1 MDRRYLDL
9 SLPVGQSRRMR
20 IVERPGLWMAP
31 DRLATL
37 VGQLRQIASRTFAD
51 KDREYGI
58 FSGDTSRLESTF
70 VTLVTDSQTG
80 APIAFNA
87 LPVIP
92 LELDG
97 RPVDLLHLGLVMVD
111 PDQRSKGL
119 SWVLYGLTCF
129 LLFIRNQG
137 RPIWI
142 SNVTQV
148 PAVVGMVTETF
159 SEVYPDPKTNAP
171 RKFRHLV
178 LVRQIMRAHRY
189 VFGVGPEAG
198 FDEQSF
204 IITNSYTGGSDNL
217 KKTFDAAQKHRQPVF
232 NDFCQSHLDYVRGDD
247 VIQIGKLD
255 LAAARRYLTD
265 MVPKGALGLV
275 LVASVMALVQRAILP
290 IVQWLDADRE
300 FGRLRPRKPG
310 ASKA

>member
-1 MDRRYLDL
+1 MERHYLDL

-20 IVERPGLWMAP
+20 IIERPGLWMKPEA
-31 DRLATL
+31 LAAL
-37 VGQLRQIASRTFAD
+37 VGKLRQIASRTLAD
-51 KDREYGI
+51 KDLEYGI
-58 FSGDTSRLESTF
+58 FSGDKSRLESTF
-70 VTLVTDSQTG
+70 ITLVTDSKSG

-159 SEVYPDPKTNAP
+159 SEVYPDPAGGGP

-178 LVRQIMRAHRY
+178 LARQILRAHRY
-189 VFGVGPEAG
+189 VFGVGPEAE
-198 FDEQSF
+198 FDEQQF
-204 IITNSYTGGSDNL
+204 IIRNAYTGGSDNL
-217 KKTFDAAQKHRQPVF
+217 KKSFDVAQKHRKDLF
-232 NDFCQSHLDYVRGDD
+232 KTFCQRHLDYNRGDD

-255 LAAARRYLTD
+255 LPAARRYLTD

-275 LVASVMALVQRAILP
+275 AVASIMALVQRAILP
-290 IVQWLDADRE
+290 VIQWLDATRE
-300 FGRLRPRKPG
+300 FGRLRAR
-310 ASKA
+310 SKA

>member
-1 MDRRYLDL
+1 MERHYLDL

-20 IVERPGLWMAP
+20 IIERPGLWMKPEA
-31 DRLATL
+31 LAGL
-37 VGQLRQIASRTFAD
+37 VGKLRQIASRTLAD
-51 KDREYGI
+51 KDLEYGI
-58 FSGDTSRLESTF
+58 FSGDKSRLESTF
-70 VTLVTDSQTG
+70 ITLVTDSKSG

-97 RPVDLLHLGLVMVD
+97 RPVELLHLGLVMVD

-159 SEVYPDPKTNAP
+159 SEVYPDPAGGGP

-178 LVRQIMRAHRY
+178 LARQILRAHRY
-189 VFGVGPEAG
+189 VFGVGPEAE
-198 FDEQSF
+198 FDEQQF
-204 IITNSYTGGSDNL
+204 IIRNAYTGGSDNL
-217 KKTFDAAQKHRQPVF
+217 KKSFEVAQKHRKDVF
-232 NDFCQSHLDYVRGDD
+232 NTFCQRHLDYNRGDD

-255 LAAARRYLTD
+255 LPAARRYLTD

-275 LVASVMALVQRAILP
+275 AVASIMALIQRAILP
-290 IVQWLDADRE
+290 VIQWLDATRE
-300 FGRLRPRKPG
+300 FGRLRPRSR
-310 ASKA
+310 A

>member
-1 MDRRYLDL
+1 MDKHYLDL
-9 SLPVGQSRRMR
+9 ALPVGQGRRMR

-31 DRLATL
+31 EALSQF
-37 VGQLRQIASRTFAD
+37 VGQLRRIASRTLDD
-51 KDREYGI
+51 KDLQYGI
-58 FSGDTSRLESTF
+58 FSADPSRLEASF
-70 VTLVTDSQTG
+70 ITLVTDSRTG

-97 RPVDLLHLGLVMVD
+97 RPVELVHLGLVMVD

-148 PAVVGMVTETF
+148 PAIVGMVTETF
-159 SEVYPDPKTNAP
+159 SEVYPDPEKNTP
-171 RKFRHLV
+171 RKFRQL
-178 LVRQIMRAHRY
+178 LLARQIMRAHRH

-198 FDEQSF
+198 FDEQGF
-204 IITNSYTGGSDNL
+204 VITNAYTGGSDNL
-217 KKTFDAAQKHRQPVF
+217 KKSFDIAQKHRRAVF
-232 NDFCQSHLDYVRGDD
+232 NDYCQSHLDYERGDD

-255 LAAARRYLTD
+255 LAASRRYLTQ

-275 LVASVMALVQRAILP
+275 AVAAVMTLVQRAILP
-290 IVQWLDADRE
+290 VIQWLDTDRE
-300 FGRLRPRKPG
+300 FGRLRPRSRP
-310 ASKA
+310 

>member
-1 MDRRYLDL
+1 
-9 SLPVGQSRRMR
+9 
-20 IVERPGLWMAP
+20 
-31 DRLATL
+31 
-37 VGQLRQIASRTFAD
+37 
-51 KDREYGI
+51 
-58 FSGDTSRLESTF
+58 
-70 VTLVTDSQTG
+70 
-80 APIAFNA
+80 
-87 LPVIP
+87 VIP

-97 RPVDLLHLGLVMVD
+97 RAVDLVHLGLVMVD

-137 RPIWI
+137 RPTWI

-159 SEVYPDPKTNAP
+159 SEVYPDPKSNVP

-178 LVRQIMRAHRY
+178 LARQIMRGHRH

-198 FDEQSF
+198 FDEANF
-204 IITNSYTGGSDNL
+204 IMTNSYTGGSDSL
-217 KKTFDAAQKHRQPVF
+217 KKTFDEAQKHRQQVF
-232 NDFCQSHLDYVRGDD
+232 NEFCRTHLDYGRGDD

-255 LAAARRYLTD
+255 LAAARRYLSD

-275 LVASVMALVQRAILP
+275 AVASIMTLIQRAILP
-290 IVQWLDADRE
+290 VIQWLDADRE
-300 FGRLRPRKPG
+300 FGRLRSR
-310 ASKA
+310 SKA

>member
-1 MDRRYLDL
+1 MVRRFLDL
-9 SLPVGQSRRMR
+9 SLPVGQNRRMR

-31 DRLATL
+31 ETLAGL
-37 VGQLRQIASRTFAD
+37 VGQLRQIASRTLAD
-51 KDREYGI
+51 KNLEYGI
-58 FSGDTSRLESTF
+58 FSGDKSRLETTF
-70 VTLVTDSQTG
+70 ITLVTDGKTD

-111 PDQRSKGL
+111 PEQRSKGL

-148 PAVVGMVTETF
+148 PAIVGMVTETF
-159 SEVYPDPKTNAP
+159 SEVYPDPKSNAP

-178 LVRQIMRAHRY
+178 LVRQIMRGHRH

-198 FDEQSF
+198 FDEQHF
-204 IITNSYTGGSDNL
+204 IITNAYTGGSDNL
-217 KKTFDAAQKHRQPVF
+217 KKTFDIAQKHRQPVF
-232 NDFCQSHLDYVRGDD
+232 NDYCQTHLDYVRGDD

-275 LVASVMALVQRAILP
+275 AVASIMALVQRAILP

-300 FGRLRPRKPG
+300 FGRLRPRSQK
-310 ASKA
+310 

>member
-1 MDRRYLDL
+1 
-9 SLPVGQSRRMR
+9 MR

-31 DRLATL
+31 EQLAAL
-37 VGQLRQIASRTFAD
+37 IGQLRTIASRTLGA
-51 KDREYGI
+51 KDLQYGI
-58 FSGDTSRLESTF
+58 FSGDRERLEVSF
-70 VTLVTDSQTG
+70 ITLVTDKRTG

-97 RPVDLLHLGLVMVD
+97 RSVELVHLGLVMVD

-129 LLFIRNQG
+129 LLFIRNQC
-137 RPIWI
+137 RPIWV

-148 PAVVGMVTETF
+148 PAIVGMVTETF
-159 SEVYPDPKTNAP
+159 SEVYPDPERNTP
-171 RKFRHLV
+171 RKFRQLV
-178 LVRQIMRAHRY
+178 LVRQIMRAHRH
-189 VFGVGPEAG
+189 VFGVGEEAD
-198 FDEQSF
+198 FDEQNF

-217 KKTFDAAQKHRQPVF
+217 KKTFEAAQKHRRAII
-232 NDFCQSHLDYVRGDD
+232 NDYCQANLDYDRGDD

-255 LAAARRYLTD
+255 LAAARRYLTE

-275 LVASVMALVQRAILP
+275 GIAVTMALLQRAVLP
-290 IVQWLDADRE
+290 VIQWLDADRE
-300 FGRLRPRKPG
+300 FGRLRPR
-310 ASKA
+310 SRS

>member
-1 MDRRYLDL
+1 MVRRFLDL
-9 SLPVGQSRRMR
+9 GLPVGQNRRMR
-20 IVERPGLWMAP
+20 IVERPGLWMPP
-31 DRLATL
+31 DQLAVL
-37 VGQLRQIASRTFAD
+37 VAQLRQVASRTLAD
-51 KDREYGI
+51 KDLEYGI
-58 FSGDTSRLESTF
+58 FSGDRSRLEQTF
-70 VTLVTDSQTG
+70 ITLVTDSTSG
-80 APIAFNA
+80 RPIAFNA
-87 LPVIP
+87 MPVIP

-97 RPVDLLHLGLVMVD
+97 RSVELLHLGLVMVD
-111 PDQRSKGL
+111 PEQRSKGL

-159 SEVYPDPKTNAP
+159 SEVYPDPTRNVP

-178 LVRQIMRAHRY
+178 LARQIMRAHRY

-198 FDEQSF
+198 FDELTFVIS
-204 IITNSYTGGSDNL
+204 NAYTGGSDNL
-217 KKTFDAAQKHRQPVF
+217 KKTFEQAQKHRRPVF
-232 NDFCQSHLDYVRGDD
+232 NDFCQTHLDYRRGDD

-265 MVPKGALGLV
+265 MVPRGALGLV
-275 LVASVMALVQRAILP
+275 LVASLMALVQRAILP
-290 IVQWLDADRE
+290 VVQWLDADRE
-300 FGRLRPRKPG
+300 FGRLRPRTHK
-310 ASKA
+310 

>member
-1 MDRRYLDL
+1 MVRRYLDL
-9 SLPVGQSRRMR
+9 GLPVGQNRRMR
-20 IVERPGLWMAP
+20 IIERPGLWMAP
-31 DRLATL
+31 DMLSAL
-37 VGQLRQIASRTFAD
+37 VGQLRQIASRTLKGED
-51 KDREYGI
+51 LEYGI
-58 FSGDTSRLESTF
+58 FSGDKSRLESTF
-70 VTLVTDSQTG
+70 ITLVTDSKTG

-87 LPVIP
+87 LPVIH

-97 RPVDLLHLGLVMVD
+97 RSVELLHLGLVMID

-159 SEVYPDPKTNAP
+159 SEVYPDPRSNAP

-178 LVRQIMRAHRY
+178 LVRQIMRTHRY

-217 KKTFDAAQKHRQPVF
+217 KKTFEEAQKHRQSVF
-232 NDFCQSHLDYVRGDD
+232 NDYCRSHLDYARGDD

-255 LAAARRYLTD
+255 LAAAGRYLAD
-265 MVPKGALGLV
+265 MVPKGALGFV
-275 LVASVMALVQRAILP
+275 AVASIMALIQRAILP
-290 IVQWLDADRE
+290 VAQWLDADRE
-300 FGRLRPRKPG
+300 FGRLRPRSR
-310 ASKA
+310 A